1 MNRPSPQIESPR
13 GIGKVQRYAVWLR
26 RSLREGLVEMLHLIS
41 TLVLV
46 IVAVG
51 FWLRRRRNAVHIRLM
66 ISAFLID
73 LCLLVYIEYSRQ
85 AVQKVVASTRPVVW
99 FHATVSVVVLLCY
112 VLMIHL
118 GRGVLA
124 GNPTARKRHRTLG
137 IVFVILRSLN
147 YITSYLVT

>member
-1 MNRPSPQIESPR
+1 
-13 GIGKVQRYAVWLR
+13 
-26 RSLREGLVEMLHLIS
+26 MLHLIS

-51 FWLRRRRNAVHIRLM
+51 FWLRRRRNAIHIRLM

-73 LCLLVYIEYSRQ
+73 LCLLVYIEYSRH
-85 AVQKVVASTRPVVW
+85 AVQKVVASTHPVVW

-124 GNPTARKRHRTLG
+124 GNPTARKRHQMLG

>member
-1 MNRPSPQIESPR
+1 
-13 GIGKVQRYAVWLR
+13 
-26 RSLREGLVEMLHLIS
+26 MLHLIS

-51 FWLRRRRNAVHIRLM
+51 FWLRRRRNAIHIRLM

-112 VLMIHL
+112 VSMIHL

-124 GNPTARKRHRTLG
+124 GNPTARKRHQRLG

>member
-1 MNRPSPQIESPR
+1 MEDS
-13 GIGKVQRYAVWLR
+13 K
-26 RSLREGLVEMLHLIS
+26 GLLEMLHVIS

-46 IVAVG
+46 VVAVG
-51 FWLRRRRNAVHIRLM
+51 LWLRRRRNAIHIRLM

-73 LCLLVYIEYSRQ
+73 LSLLLYIEYSRH
-85 AVQKVVASTRPVVW
+85 AVQKVVASTRPLVW

-112 VLMIHL
+112 VVMIQL

-124 GNPTARKRHRTLG
+124 GNPRARKRHHMLG
-137 IVFVILRSLN
+137 IVFVVLRGLN

>member
-1 MNRPSPQIESPR
+1 
-13 GIGKVQRYAVWLR
+13 
-26 RSLREGLVEMLHLIS
+26 MLHLIS
-41 TLVLV
+41 TLVLA

-51 FWLRRRRNAVHIRLM
+51 FWLRRRRNAIHIRLM

-99 FHATVSVVVLLCY
+99 LHASVVVLLCY

-124 GNPTARKRHRTLG
+124 GNPTARKRHQMLG